1 MILCLSDIHNS
12 NVLHKIRKLLDLHS
26 EIDAVFFLGDLS
38 HHTEFAE
45 GFIKLFHDAAIPF
58 YCVPGNNDP
67 LPVRELMNKMKCN
80 VEEQEKMFMTWRVVG
95 LGGSPITPFNT
106 VYEKT
111 EDKIKKQM
119 SRMNIDN
126 NTIIPMV
133 NQIRY
138 SIGVNQS
145 KVIEYCKNQN
155 IFVVAYSPLDK
166 GNLLQNK
173 YVIKMANKYQVSPAQ
188 ICLRYLI
195 QKGVGVIPKSVHEK
209 YIQENIQLDFHIDE
223 RDMIFLDFL

>member
-1 MILCLSDIHNS
+1 MLGGFMILCLSDIHNS

-95 LGGSPITPFNT
+95 LGGSPVTPFNT

-126 NTIIPMV
+126 NTIILSHTPPYGV
-133 NQIRY
+133 LDTTA
-138 SIGVNQS
+138 SGLHIGS
-145 KVIEYCKNQN
+145 KAV
-155 IFVVAYSPLDK
+155 
-166 GNLLQNK
+166 LQM
-173 YVIKMANKYQVSPAQ
+173 IKERQPFAVF
-188 ICLRYLI
+188 C
-195 QKGVGVIPKSVHEK
+195 GHVHEAEGYEKIGETHIFKIPAVRNGK
-209 YIQENIQLDFHIDE
+209 YAIVNLDSIDYKVYE
-223 RDMIFLDFL
+223 L